1 MTESFRREGEYPQ
14 ENRPAQNPPFGEH
27 WQRGRDR
34 LAQDTTAGAYPPP
47 PAYPP
52 AAPAP
57 APGRHEAHQPPVI
70 QGETVP
76 AGGDGDGAH
85 AGNGWA
91 AWGSAAPAAPAA
103 PAHAARA

>member
-14 ENRPAQNPPFGEH
+14 ENGPAQNAPFGDD

-34 LAQDTTAGAYPPP
+34 LARDAGAAAYPPP

-57 APGRHEAHQPPVI
+57 GWHEAHQPP
-70 QGETVP
+70 
-76 AGGDGDGAH
+76 
-85 AGNGWA
+85 
-91 AWGSAAPAAPAA
+91 
-103 PAHAARA
+103 